1 MQNKF
6 FYDGPNAA
14 VQLSSSILRLLP
26 ASIHTPIIIMCIGTD
41 RSTGDSLGPLV
52 GTMLEQKGAL
62 PFYVY
67 GTLKDPIH
75 AVNLE
80 EKIKDIQ
87 QQHKHSFII
96 AVDACLGRVKN
107 IGMVTVEKGSLK
119 PGAAVNKNLPS
130 VGDAHITGIVNV
142 SGFMEFL
149 VLQNTR
155 LHLVMNMAETIA
167 TSIYEAGMQRKK
179 QQRLASLQI
188 NELKY
193 KLLE

>member
-6 FYDGPNAA
+6 FYDEPNAA
-14 VQLSSSILRLLP
+14 AQLSSSILRLLP
-26 ASIHTPIIIMCIGTD
+26 ASTHTPIVIMCIGTD

-52 GTMLEQKGAL
+52 GTMLGQKEPL

-80 EKIKDIQ
+80 EKLRDIH
-87 QQHKHSFII
+87 QQHKHAFII

-107 IGMVTVEKGSLK
+107 IGMVTIEKGPLK

-142 SGFMEFL
+142 SGFMEFF

-167 TSIYEAGMQRKK
+167 TGIYEAGVQRKK

-188 NELKY
+188 NELQY